1 MSLQRGFMVTRK
13 LLASVFAAVLMSFTA
28 AAPAVAQPIVIVP
41 GGLVNI
47 TIIDAVDL
55 EQVNV
60 QVPIGVAANV
70 CDVTIAVLAE
80 DVANNKATDCTARTT
95 QDLPVAFR

>member
-1 MSLQRGFMVTRK
+1 MKRTRK
-13 LLASVFAAVLMSFTA
+13 LVASLFAATLMAVTA
-28 AAPAVAQPIVIVP
+28 AAPASAQPIVIVP

-47 TIIDAVDL
+47 TIIDAVDI
-55 EQVNV
+55 EEVNV

-70 CDVTIAVLAE
+70 CDVTVAVLAE
-80 DVANNKATDCTARTT
+80 DVANNKSTDCRARTT

>member
-1 MSLQRGFMVTRK
+1 MLRAKKLVASLCATG
-13 LLASVFAAVLMSFTA
+13 LLGLVGV
-28 AAPAVAQPIVIVP
+28 APAAAQPIVIVP

-47 TIIDAVDL
+47 TIVDAVSFED
-55 EQVNV
+55 VNV

-70 CDVTIAVLAE
+70 CDVTVAVLAE
-80 DVANNKATDCTARTT
+80 AVAQGKSTDCTARTT

>member
-1 MSLQRGFMVTRK
+1 MLRAKKLFASLCATG
-13 LLASVFAAVLMSFTA
+13 LLGLVGV
-28 AAPAVAQPIVIVP
+28 APAAAQPIVIVP

-55 EQVNV
+55 EEVNV
-60 QVPIGVAANV
+60 QVPVGVAANV
-70 CDVTIAVLAE
+70 CDVTVAILAE
-80 DVANNKATDCTARTT
+80 DVEQGTPTDCRARTT

>member
-1 MSLQRGFMVTRK
+1 MTKTRR
-13 LLASVFAAVLMSFTA
+13 LLASLFAAALMSVTA
-28 AAPAVAQPIVIVP
+28 AAPASAQPIVIVP

-60 QVPIGVAANV
+60 QVPIGVAVNV
-70 CDVTIAVLAE
+70 CDVTVAILAE
-80 DVANNKATDCTARTT
+80 DVANDESTDCTAQTT